1 MDRQVKVADDLATKN
16 AELVKARNSL
26 RRELHTVK
34 DKAGN
39 FASRPKRKRV
49 ATENAF
55 KPLNPD
61 QKRALYH
68 CNYCQKDI
76 TNVVRIKCAVCSEV
90 DLCVECFS
98 TGAEI
103 TPHKNDHDYR
113 IIDNLTFPLFTPDW
127 SAEDELLLLEAIEM
141 YGLGNWTEVAEHVGT
156 KTKAACRSHYFSTYI
171 NVPTAPLPDLE
182 NAGSQRLQ
190 GAPETKV
197 GPNSSDIT
205 GYHAKRNEFDPE
217 YDNDAEIPLA
227 EMEFGPND
235 TPEEY
240 ALKVRMLN
248 IYNDRLAERA
258 RRKQFILERGLLN
271 VKRLQAQE
279 RKRSKEERDLYNR
292 FAVFAR
298 FQSQAEHEAL
308 LEGLVAE
315 QRLRMRIE
323 ELKEARRVGIH
334 TMQEFEVYDA
344 EKRRREVERARLKS
358 LGYTAG
364 YAPLPGGKS
373 TLRAN
378 RYLMRDGLTPQLSFP
393 SSGTPRELQK
403 LQTGGPGGSGSS
415 AGGSSGA
422 AGKGKKVTVPLDL
435 TGLPGVD
442 KLAAREQELGDREF
456 CGDDGV
462 DVGLSMGGMVD
473 VGLSGVDMGDAWLSG
488 VDMGDVGPSGVD
500 PNKVVRIYEWL
511 LSCGL
516 VTEEPALQATGSR
529 SAKTV
534 AAAAAP
540 TEPADT
546 ESEAPAAPG
555 EAGTTAV
562 EPVTEA
568 TAAVEEALE
577 DAEKSVDARMDEV
590 EDVREKEI
598 VTGGTEAE
606 KEEGGE
612 DEDDGDETEM
622 SGRPSAKTLP
632 RTGAKTMPTWQAQ
645 DDDVEE
651 EEEEAE
657 RKDADA
663 TGAGDV
669 SASNVEA
676 MEVDEESNPDA
687 KGSGAEVDQIADVME
702 VKPGAE
708 GEEGA
713 EVKAK
718 LDKNDVDGAS
728 EDGSD
733 YGGAGLVP
741 Y

>member
-1 MDRQVKVADDLATKN
+1 MPQSQQWTGTGGDT
-16 AELVKARNSL
+16 
-26 RRELHTVK
+26 
-34 DKAGN
+34 GN

-49 ATENAF
+49 ATENVL

-127 SAEDELLLLEAIEM
+127 SAEDELLLLEGIEM

-190 GAPETKV
+190 DAQGAAADGAAVSVGGSDAGREPVVSERTFNFQKVKPEGAPETKV

-344 EKRRREVERARLKS
+344 EKWDPPIPPMTASWAGFCSCSRAAHCS
-358 LGYTAG
+358 A
-364 YAPLPGGKS
+364 AS
-373 TLRAN
+373 RA
-378 RYLMRDGLTPQLSFP
+378 
-393 SSGTPRELQK
+393 
-403 LQTGGPGGSGSS
+403 
-415 AGGSSGA
+415 AGA
-422 AGKGKKVTVPLDL
+422 AARTLEGTGAR
-435 TGLPGVD
+435 TGLS
-442 KLAAREQELGDREF
+442 Q
-456 CGDDGV
+456 
-462 DVGLSMGGMVD
+462 
-473 VGLSGVDMGDAWLSG
+473 
-488 VDMGDVGPSGVD
+488 PS
-500 PNKVVRIYEWL
+500 
-511 LSCGL
+511 C
-516 VTEEPALQATGSR
+516 
-529 SAKTV
+529 
-534 AAAAAP
+534 
-540 TEPADT
+540 
-546 ESEAPAAPG
+546 
-555 EAGTTAV
+555 
-562 EPVTEA
+562 
-568 TAAVEEALE
+568 
-577 DAEKSVDARMDEV
+577 
-590 EDVREKEI
+590 
-598 VTGGTEAE
+598 
-606 KEEGGE
+606 
-612 DEDDGDETEM
+612 
-622 SGRPSAKTLP
+622 PSAKWLLAL
-632 RTGAKTMPTWQAQ
+632 GA
-645 DDDVEE
+645 
-651 EEEEAE
+651 
-657 RKDADA
+657 
-663 TGAGDV
+663 
-669 SASNVEA
+669 
-676 MEVDEESNPDA
+676 
-687 KGSGAEVDQIADVME
+687 
-702 VKPGAE
+702 
-708 GEEGA
+708 
-713 EVKAK
+713 
-718 LDKNDVDGAS
+718 L
-728 EDGSD
+728 
-733 YGGAGLVP
+733 YH
-741 Y
+741 